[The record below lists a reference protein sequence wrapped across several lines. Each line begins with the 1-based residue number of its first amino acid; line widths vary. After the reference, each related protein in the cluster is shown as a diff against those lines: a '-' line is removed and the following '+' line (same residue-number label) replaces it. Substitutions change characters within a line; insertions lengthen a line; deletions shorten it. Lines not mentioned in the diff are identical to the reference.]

1 MFFRELVDGD
11 VFFFN
16 TELDLQLRKMRIYT
30 IINRVV
36 VRYPDQ
42 RVIGHRDSFVGS
54 TPVTLLDIEGFTG
67 TAH

>member
-16 TELDLQLRKMRIYT
+16 KDLDLQLRKLRIYT

-42 RVIGHRDSFVGS
+42 RIICHRDNFVVS
-54 TPVTLLDIEGFTG
+54 MPVTLLDIDGFTG